1 VPDAAAALLLP
12 VPRSGRTFTGTRLA
26 RFGDLSP
33 GGRLRLDALA
43 RYCQDVSSDDTADAG
58 LANDTAWVVR
68 RTAVE
73 FRRTPQFREP
83 LALTTFCSG
92 TGGRWAERRVSIAGA
107 QGAAVEVVSLWVH
120 LDGDTGRPVTLPADF
135 HACYDEAAGG
145 RTVSARLQHDSA
157 VPDDTTRQRWALRFT
172 DFDLLG
178 HVNNAATWSMVE
190 EVLAG
195 RADLGPPW
203 RAELEYRAAIERG
216 TAVELVTRDG
226 DGTLDLWITER
237 PEPPG
242 RAARLL
248 ATARVWALRPD

>member
-1 VPDAAAALLLP
+1 MPDPAAAVLLP
-12 VPRSGRTFTGTRLA
+12 LPRSGRTFTGTRVA

-73 FRRTPQFREP
+73 FLRTPRFREP
-83 LALTTFCSG
+83 LELTTFCSG
-92 TGGRWAERRVSIAGA
+92 TGGRWAERRVSITGA
-107 QGAAVEVVSLWVH
+107 HGAAVEVVSLWVH
-120 LDGDTGRPVTLPADF
+120 VDGDSGRPVTLPGDF

-145 RTVSARLQHDSA
+145 RTVSARLQHDPV
-157 VPDDTTRQRWALRFT
+157 VPDDATRQRWALRFT

-195 RADLGPPW
+195 RGDQGPPW

-216 TAVELVTRDG
+216 TEVDLVSRDR
-226 DGTLDLWITER
+226 DGTLELWITER
-237 PEPPG
+237 PGPPG
-242 RAARLL
+242 HVPLLL
-248 ATARVWALRPD
+248 ATARVWALSPG